1 MTSVPTYVWMSQFH
15 GCRLERNVGVKIIGK
30 FRAEAAAELRKMN
43 QKAVA
48 SRKKHNEKRKRQ
60 EEVFSDDDAVNHFSM
75 EKTKLWNNSTC
86 KMNIAPKVPTS
97 AERIHDE
104 VKGLRITTGPDGEED
119 WTWETTPPT
128 DKKFKTNNSGAR
140 QVSHS
145 PLEQTLSLN
154 MDDIDF
160 SSSDEE

>member
-104 VKGLRITTGPDGEED
+104 VKGRLGRPPLPLIKSSKPTTAAPDKCPILL
-119 WTWETTPPT
+119 WNKHCPSTWMTLTSAAAMRS
-128 DKKFKTNNSGAR
+128 D
-140 QVSHS
+140 
-145 PLEQTLSLN
+145 PL
-154 MDDIDF
+154 
-160 SSSDEE
+160 SSKRSFTM